1 MRLST
6 RETLLGWLTL
16 TVLLC
21 GATYFMGRS
30 KLEEWKKIDESRER
44 LAMEIDRNER
54 LVGKRDY
61 WVKEFER
68 NIAVLRS
75 YPEGQKVES
84 TILKEVTQLAQKNK
98 LRLVQLKPGD
108 ESILGDIHELEI
120 KCNDWTGEL
129 DACVKF
135 LYDLQ
140 VQGANYKMRSITA
153 KPTKDGSLKGTFTL
167 DCAYTRVKAQPE
179 PESTLEVTPVAATP

>member
-6 RETLLGWLTL
+6 RETMLAWLTM
-16 TVLLC
+16 TVLL
-21 GATYFMGRS
+21 GAATYFMGRA
-30 KLEEWKKIDESRER
+30 KFDEWKQIEESRGR
-44 LAMEIDRNER
+44 IADEIEQNER

-61 WVKEFER
+61 WNER
-68 NIAVLRS
+68 FDKNIMVLRTYS
-75 YPEGQKVES
+75 VGQKVDS
-84 TILKEVTQLAQKNK
+84 KILKEVTQIAQKNE

-108 ESILGDIHELEI
+108 ESIKGDVHEMEI

-167 DCAYTRVKAQPE
+167 DCAYTRIEAQPE
-179 PESTLEVTPVAATP
+179 PESTLEVTPVVGTP